1 MLEDMA
7 RKTSPQPPAASEKK
21 HYMTPTGH
29 AVLDRELN
37 HLLYTERPKI
47 VEIVA
52 WAAGNGDR
60 SENGDYIYNKKRLR
74 EIDRRVRYLTK
85 RLEDTIIV
93 DPAKQQNLNRIYFGA
108 QVTYVREDD
117 SEVTIRLVG
126 EDEAD
131 FAVGKINWLSPVGRA
146 LMKKQVGDSV
156 IVRTEEKTE
165 EIEILS
171 ISYPIEKTS

>member
-1 MLEDMA
+1 MA
-7 RKTSPQPPAASEKK
+7 RNTSPKSPAKPEDK
-21 HYMTPTGH
+21 HYMTPAGY

-37 HLLYTERPKI
+37 HLLHTERPKI

-85 RLEDTIIV
+85 RLEKTVIV
-93 DPAKQQNLNRIYFGA
+93 DPAKQQHLDRIFFGA
-108 QVTYVREDD
+108 QVTYAREDD

-131 FAVGKINWLSPVGRA
+131 FSAGKINWLSPVGRA

-156 IVRTEEKTE
+156 TVRTEEKTE
-165 EIEILS
+165 KIEILS
-171 ISYPIEKTS
+171 ISYPIEKTT

>member
-1 MLEDMA
+1 MA
-7 RKTSPQPPAASEKK
+7 RKTSPQPPAAPEKR
-21 HYMTPTGH
+21 HYMTPAGY
-29 AVLDRELN
+29 AVLDKELN
-37 HLLYTERPKI
+37 HLLHTERPKI

-85 RLEDTIIV
+85 RLEDTVIV
-93 DPAKQQNLNRIYFGA
+93 HPDKQQHLNRIFFGA

-131 FAVGKINWLSPVGRA
+131 FSAGKINWLSPVGRA

-156 IVRTEEKTE
+156 IVRTEDKTE

-171 ISYPIEKTS
+171 ISYPIENPA

>member
-1 MLEDMA
+1 MA
-7 RKTSPQPPAASEKK
+7 RNTSPKTPDKPEDK

-29 AVLDRELN
+29 AVLERELN

-52 WAAGNGDR
+52 WASGNGDR

-85 RLEDTIIV
+85 RLEKTIIV
-93 DPAKQQNLNRIYFGA
+93 DPVKQQHLDRIFFGA
-108 QVTYVREDD
+108 QVTYAREDD

-126 EDEAD
+126 EDEAN

-146 LMKKQVGDSV
+146 LMKKQVGDTV
-156 IVRTEEKTE
+156 IVRTDEKTE
-165 EIEILS
+165 KIEILS
-171 ISYPIEKTS
+171 ISYPIENTP

>member
-1 MLEDMA
+1 MA
-7 RKTSPQPPAASEKK
+7 RKTSPPNSEGPEKK
-21 HYMTPTGH
+21 HYMTPAGY
-29 AVLDRELN
+29 AVLDKELH

-85 RLEDTIIV
+85 RLENTIVV
-93 DPAKQQNLNRIYFGA
+93 DPAKQQHLDRVFFGA

-117 SEVTIRLVG
+117 SEVTIQLVG

-131 FAVGKINWLSPVGRA
+131 FSAGKINWLSPVGRA

-156 IVRTEEKTE
+156 TVRTDEKTE

-171 ISYPIEKTS
+171 ISYPLEVSA